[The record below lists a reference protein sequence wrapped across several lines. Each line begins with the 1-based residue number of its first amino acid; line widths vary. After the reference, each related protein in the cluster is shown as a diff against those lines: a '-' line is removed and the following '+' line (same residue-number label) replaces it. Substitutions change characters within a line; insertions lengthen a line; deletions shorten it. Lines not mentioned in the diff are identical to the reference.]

1 MSNGVYNSSNNL
13 FQNPNMQWWILR
25 FWAKPSACPPVSQ
38 CLPGAFAAPWWTV
51 TETKWSRRWTPCERS
66 CERSCV
72 PPFCHAT
79 SPVSP
84 CFPMFLKVDLE
95 SIYGGDMRWPG
106 APPASPGHFW
116 RLFIHRRV
124 SGLGGGWISTPK
136 RWNLTRDDQCTTG
149 NGTTT
154 MLNKQ
159 IMVQVSLV
167 IVYGDTTFLCVLIR
181 GITCRNRMFQQQ

>member
-51 TETKWSRRWTPCERS
+51 TETKWSRRWTPCQRS
-66 CERSCV
+66 CEHSYV
-72 PPFCHAT
+72 PPSCHAT

-84 CFPMFLKVDLE
+84 CFPMFLKVDFR

-106 APPASPGHFW
+106 DTWCTPCFARSFLEIIYPPTGVWPWWEMTNA
-116 RLFIHRRV
+116 
-124 SGLGGGWISTPK
+124 
-136 RWNLTRDDQCTTG
+136 G

-154 MLNKQ
+154 MLSKQ

-167 IVYGDTTFLCVLIR
+167 IGVYGDITFLCVLSR